1 MRFSLAATEL
11 DRKKQQKE
19 FNRKKQ
25 QKERARKTVPLAARN
40 CNVAEPVEPE
50 AVTACDAPEP
60 LDEEVLKTV
69 DEPAAE
75 EKAQEVRLV
84 DSGDSY
90 NCSLGL
96 QEGCAD
102 SEKLAAEGEV
112 SLV

>member
-50 AVTACDAPEP
+50 AVTACDAREP
-60 LDEEVLKTV
+60 LGEEVLKTV
-69 DEPAAE
+69 DEPVAE

-84 DSGDSY
+84 ESGTPII
-90 NCSLGL
+90 
-96 QEGCAD
+96 AP
-102 SEKLAAEGEV
+102 LACRIRRAAKILRNLLPKGR
-112 SLV
+112 